1 MYTFVKALGPIFSS
15 LSRDDPSLCS
25 ALACIAEKCDII
37 TAMCV
42 RNARPAVRFCNNL
55 NMYKSQAAADETRF
69 TVLHP
74 HPNIKTAFVYRNAT
88 VAGPPANVQGALL
101 IRQALPARARMRA
114 ATPVR
119 IGTRT

>member
-1 MYTFVKALGPIFSS
+1 MCREIHVLKNIRHPNIIQLYACVTRQALSLCNNLRMYTFVKALGPIFSS

-42 RNARPAVRFCNNL
+42 RNARPAVQFCNNL

-69 TVLHP
+69 TVLHS
-74 HPNIKTAFVYRNAT
+74 HP
-88 VAGPPANVQGALL
+88 
-101 IRQALPARARMRA
+101 
-114 ATPVR
+114 
-119 IGTRT
+119 